1 MAAVSR
7 PAEHGSGCRD
17 VRQRGGAGPGILR
30 AVTVALAF
38 VLVLAPPEAPASA
51 PTELSEGTAA
61 PAPAEP
67 EIQRPAG
74 APAPVA
80 TPAAAAT
87 PTPAATPTA
96 APVATST
103 TAPVRRVN
111 RPKPGADDIVAPAGP
126 QAASDGQARYYRAPF
141 TETVWPKVVGRDVLL
156 VMGTQGRSCVT
167 LHRKTN
173 DALHYTHR
181 KSGAQQQAP
190 LAAVTS
196 IHENSWEC
204 DKNYDSTPSEWARSG
219 AIGGLVLSSIG
230 AIMGVMHDADS
241 QTCTTTDEMGTKCSK
256 KLVPHFAYSVVGVTT
271 TTLGTPVVAIG
282 GRSTSRDL
290 RVQGKIWARALGW
303 TFYSA
308 ATLVNILWLTG
319 FYGDVKSLQVRGLT
333 ASAGVLGLGGSAF
346 MAVDALSARQEL
358 TRLRREDAQRQD
370 RPTAGRMRGG
380 LRLGASPIGS
390 HGMMSGMS
398 LGLGGRF

>member
-126 QAASDGQARYYRAPF
+126 QAPSDGQARYYRAPF
-141 TETVWPKVVGRDVLL
+141 SETVWPKVVGRDVLL
-156 VMGTQGRSCVT
+156 VMGTQGRTCVT

-219 AIGGLVLSSIG
+219 AIGGIVLSSIG
-230 AIMGVMHDADS
+230 AIIGVMHDADT
-241 QTCTTTDEMGTKCSK
+241 QTCTTDEMGTTCSK
-256 KLVPHFAYSVVGVTT
+256 KLVPHFAYTVVGVTT
-271 TTLGTPVVAIG
+271 TTLGTPIIAAG
-282 GRSTSRDL
+282 GYSTSRDL
-290 RVQGKIWARALGW
+290 RVKGKIWAKATGWAMYGAGTLLNVLWIVGNYGKVDALDGQGM
-303 TFYSA
+303 TA
-308 ATLVNILWLTG
+308 AA
-319 FYGDVKSLQVRGLT
+319 GL
-333 ASAGVLGLGGSAF
+333 LGLGGSAF
-346 MAVDALSARQEL
+346 MAVDALAA
-358 TRLRREDAQRQD
+358 RRELAELRKEDATPNVQGKPAATLQFGA
-370 RPTAGRMRGG
+370 RPV
-380 LRLGASPIGS
+380 GAFGQ
-390 HGMMSGMS
+390 MSG
-398 LGLGGRF
+398 LTFGLGGRF